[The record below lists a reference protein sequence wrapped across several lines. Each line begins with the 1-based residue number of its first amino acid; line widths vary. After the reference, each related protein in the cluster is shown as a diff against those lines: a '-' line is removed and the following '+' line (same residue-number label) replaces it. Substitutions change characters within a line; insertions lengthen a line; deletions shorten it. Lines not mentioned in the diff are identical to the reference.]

1 MHPCN
6 TRLNHNRELSSELCL
21 LTVHHTDAD
30 TRPFARFN
38 AAMTAT
44 TNIPVDLSQP
54 SSREK
59 QIHDYIWTSDTHP
72 PNPV

>member
-1 MHPCN
+1 
-6 TRLNHNRELSSELCL
+6 L

-59 QIHDYIWTSDTHP
+59 QIRDYIWTSDTHP